1 MPLPFV
7 EEFKNKEETT
17 SNSKGKGIDVYD
29 LLAMSL
35 KIGIRLEDWKDMSF
49 VGLAN
54 VLYSSMPK
62 DKEKA
67 QQKDIDMLLG

>member
-1 MPLPFV
+1 MPQPFV
-7 EEFKNKEETT
+7 EEFKNKEETSGT
-17 SNSKGKGIDVYD
+17 GKSIDVYD

-35 KIGIRLEDWKDMSF
+35 RIGIRLEDWKDMSF

-62 DKEKA
+62 EQNTA
-67 QQKDIDMLLG
+67 RQKDIDMLLG